1 MVNKLYLCILFLFII
16 YLSFLISFYFY
27 FATLFL
33 YKHFPGGTYVKTYQN
48 KIRRTG
54 LSYCH
59 QRCRSTAFIIFAYC
73 LMSNHVHLLMR
84 HPETLALET
93 VFRRI
98 NTAYAIWFNM
108 KYNRTGFSGLEQM
121 PWVVSKH
128 SKIFIPILHVL
139 NV

>member
-1 MVNKLYLCILFLFII
+1 
-16 YLSFLISFYFY
+16 
-27 FATLFL
+27 
-33 YKHFPGGTYVKTYQN
+33 
-48 KIRRTG
+48 
-54 LSYCH
+54 
-59 QRCRSTAFIIFAYC
+59 
-73 LMSNHVHLLMR
+73 MSNHVHLLMR

-128 SKIFIPILHVL
+128 SKIFISILHVL